1 MRSLLLTT
9 CLVAFASPAAFA
21 ADDTDTA
28 SKKRIG
34 VTAGYTVGDAGPAP
48 TASIS
53 YLFNDHW
60 AAEVWGTAD
69 KLQQNMRIKSGP
81 RVGTYAHQPVALS
94 VQYHF
99 GNADA
104 VFRPFL
110 GVGGFTSNI
119 SDVQVTA
126 PAAPAATNIHGRS
139 SAGYIVT
146 AGVDMNINET
156 WFARLDARLLYAS
169 DMRLDTAAAADQAIK
184 GSMPV
189 AGFSVGARF

>member
-9 CLVAFASPAAFA
+9 CLLAFASPAAFA

-34 VTAGYTVGDAGPAP
+34 VTAGFTVGDAGPAP

-69 KLQQNMRIKSGP
+69 KLQQNMRMKSGP

-99 GNADA
+99 GSADA
-104 VFRPFL
+104 VFRPFI
-110 GVGGFTSNI
+110 GVGGFTTNRFEA
-119 SDVQVTA
+119 TLTP
-126 PAAPAATNIHGRS
+126 PAVPAVGTFKGKRNS
-139 SAGYIVT
+139 GYIATVGT
-146 AGVDMNINET
+146 DMNINET
-156 WFARLDARLLYAS
+156 WFARVDARVLYGRDLSLESEGAPAK
-169 DMRLDTAAAADQAIK
+169 LIK
-184 GSMPV
+184 VSRPI
-189 AGFSVGARF
+189 AGFSIGARF